1 MLCPVHWKGRGNGT
15 CREPVGALGP
25 WLWSCGQERV
35 HPCPPWDNEPAGLVA
50 VTPACGKEAYIT
62 CSLSRADPGGEKLQP
77 GFGGT
82 AGLFPP
88 GGAPFLDQSL
98 LLTRVPTCLALAVA
112 PTVSTKSCPAGTE
125 GVALASQVE
134 SGAQVTAWKPR
145 PHPQHHPVILVSSSW
160 GPHAQAHC
168 HRLRGVSGDWLLF
181 PLVTRPQETKRDSV
195 LVQFLFQQKVT
206 LVRDGEKGAPA

>member
-1 MLCPVHWKGRGNGT
+1 MSGARRSPWPLALVLWAGTHSSVSTLGQRGCG
-15 CREPVGALGP
+15 LGGCYP
-25 WLWSCGQERV
+25 SVWEG
-35 HPCPPWDNEPAGLVA
+35 G
-50 VTPACGKEAYIT
+50 YIT

-112 PTVSTKSCPAGTE
+112 PTVPTKSCPAGTA
-125 GVALASQVE
+125 GVASASQVE
-134 SGAQVTAWKPR
+134 SGAQVTAWKPHQ
-145 PHPQHHPVILVSSSW
+145 HPQHHPVILVSSSW

-168 HRLRGVSGDWLLF
+168 RRLRGVSGAWLLF

>member
-1 MLCPVHWKGRGNGT
+1 MLGARRSPWPLALVLWAGTRSSVSTLGQRGCG
-15 CREPVGALGP
+15 LGGCYP
-25 WLWSCGQERV
+25 SVWEG
-35 HPCPPWDNEPAGLVA
+35 G
-50 VTPACGKEAYIT
+50 YIT
-62 CSLSRADPGGEKLQP
+62 CSLSRADPG
-77 GFGGT
+77 

-112 PTVSTKSCPAGTE
+112 PTVPTKSCPAGTA
-125 GVALASQVE
+125 GVASASQVE
-134 SGAQVTAWKPR
+134 SGAQVTAWKPHQ
-145 PHPQHHPVILVSSSW
+145 HPQHHPVILVSSSW

-168 HRLRGVSGDWLLF
+168 RRLRGVSGAWLLF